1 MTKKIFFVSP
11 IGSEGSSERRTSDF
25 VLKSIIRPVA
35 EKLDYE
41 TLRSDLIN
49 STNTIDQDIVNQLNS
64 ADLVI
69 ADVTGTNANVMFEL
83 GYRFSLKS
91 PLIVIAQ
98 SIAELPFDI
107 QNLRVMTY
115 EKELPDLEKLQEQL
129 EKMILVFE
137 NYKPE
142 SSSNKLGERMG
153 EQMALDAISSGDF
166 SKIREFAKLAKEFGV
181 DK

>member
-11 IGSEGSSERRTSDF
+11 IGSEGSAERRTSDF
-25 VLKSIIRPVA
+25 VLKSIIKPVS
-35 EKLDYE
+35 ERLDYE

-49 STNTIDQDIVNQLNS
+49 STNTIDQDIINQLNS

-98 SIAELPFDI
+98 SVAELPFDI
-107 QNLRVMTY
+107 HNLRVMIY
-115 EKELPDLEKLQEQL
+115 EKELPDLEKMQSQL
-129 EKMILVFE
+129 EQMIKVFE
-137 NYKPE
+137 NFKPE
-142 SSSNKLGERMG
+142 SESKNLGEEMG
-153 EQMALDAISSGDF
+153 EKMALDAISSGDF
-166 SKIREFAKLAKEFGV
+166 SKIKEFAELAKTFGL